1 MIYSWSGST
10 ACHCFCRVRGTWS
23 TVDKDCDLLPVIVFA
38 GWKGHDQQLIRIYSQ
53 SLFSWVDRDIS
64 IVDQDCDQQ
73 PFIVYAWEGHDL
85 QLTRIVIY
93 MAGCCLCRVRGTW
106 STVDQDWDQQPFL
119 VYAGWE
125 GHDLQLT
132 RIVINSLS
140 FFMQD
145 ERGMIY
151 SWSELWPTAVP
162 CLCRV
167 RGTWSTIEQDCVLWP
182 GVVCAGWEYDVI
194 YSWSRLWCLSL
205 SLFVQDNRVLMR
217 LSSKICTFCPVS
229 SNQKA
234 FF

>member
-85 QLTRIVIY
+85 QLTRIVI
-93 MAGCCLCRVRGTW
+93 
-106 STVDQDWDQQPFL
+106 
-119 VYAGWE
+119 
-125 GHDLQLT
+125 
-132 RIVINSLS
+132 NSLS

-151 SWSELWPTAVP
+151 SWSELWSVAWCCSCRVRGTGSTVDQNCDLWPDVVYAGWEGQDLQLIRIVTNSLALFMQGERDMIYNWTGLCSMAWC

-167 RGTWSTIEQDCVLWP
+167 RVRCDLQLIKIVVSQSVI
-182 GVVCAGWEYDVI
+182 VCAGQQGFDEAFLENLHV
-194 YSWSRLWCLSL
+194 LSC
-205 SLFVQDNRVLMR
+205 FV
-217 LSSKICTFCPVS
+217 
-229 SNQKA
+229 
-234 FF
+234 